1 MKKLEKL
8 WGFRSNKLWKKI
20 IACLY
25 YLFCII
31 IVFSSFSE
39 VPQIQANVY
48 DMVIYKASV
57 ILGNMAFLIPPLLI
71 SNFNIKG
78 KIPFLKKKK
87 WWSDVF
93 GFISIFIIVMCFSSV
108 ISLFHSNDYQ
118 NRYEEFNRTN
128 VIYQKQETDEVP
140 EEDKSSMTEEEL
152 EEDLENLTDK
162 ENENTNNEINNNS
175 SDTDNKINEENNNSE
190 DKNTEKEEFNNNN
203 TVENNLI
210 KIHYIDVGQGDS
222 IFIELPN
229 KKTMLIDVGESS
241 KGKIVS
247 SYISN
252 LGYYRIDY
260 VVGTHPHTDHIGGL
274 AYIINS
280 FDIGNIYMPKAI
292 STSKTYEN
300 LLNTISQKGLKI
312 TTARAGVN
320 IVNEEKLNINIIAP
334 NREYSDLNNS
344 SAVVKITYG
353 NRKFLFMGDAET
365 KSENDIITDVS
376 ADVIKVGHHG
386 SDTSSGQSFVNKVN
400 PKYAIIMVGNNNQ
413 YSHPY
418 QIIIDRWINSGSKV
432 YRTDINGNIIVISD
446 GNSLDIS
453 SSR

>member
-1 MKKLEKL
+1 MKVLNKL

-25 YLFCII
+25 YLSCLI

-39 VPQIQANVY
+39 VPQVEANMY

-57 ILGNMAFLIPPLLI
+57 ILGNLAFLIPPLLI
-71 SNFNIKG
+71 SDFNIKG

-93 GFISIFIIVMCFSSV
+93 GFISIFIIVMCFSSI
-108 ISLFHSNDYQ
+108 ISLFHSNNYQ
-118 NRYEEFNRTN
+118 NRYEEFNKIN
-128 VIYQKQETDEVP
+128 VIYQQQETDEVP

-162 ENENTNNEINNNS
+162 EDENINNEMINN
-175 SDTDNKINEENNNSE
+175 TDI
-190 DKNTEKEEFNNNN
+190 
-203 TVENNLI
+203 VENNLI

-229 KKTMLIDVGESS
+229 KKTMLIDAGESS
-241 KGKIVS
+241 KGKIAS

-252 LGYYRIDY
+252 LGYYKIDY
-260 VVGTHPHTDHIGGL
+260 IVGTHPHTDHIGGL
-274 AYIINS
+274 AHIINS
-280 FDIGNIYMPKAI
+280 FDIGNIYMPKAV

-300 LLNTISQKGLKI
+300 LLNTISQNGLKI

-320 IVNEEKLNINIIAP
+320 IASESNLNINIVAP

-365 KSENDIITDVS
+365 KSENDIISDVS

-413 YSHPY
+413 YNHPY
-418 QIIIDRWINSGSKV
+418 QIIIDRWINSGAKV

-446 GNSLDIS
+446 GNLLDIN